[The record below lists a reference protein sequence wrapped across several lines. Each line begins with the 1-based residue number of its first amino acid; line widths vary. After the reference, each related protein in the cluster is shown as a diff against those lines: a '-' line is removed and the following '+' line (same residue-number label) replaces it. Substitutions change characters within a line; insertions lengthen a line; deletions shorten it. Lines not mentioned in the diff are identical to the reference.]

1 MGETLLVV
9 LALDRPRREDCH
21 KFEASLK
28 YIARSCLKNKLE
40 QKTKEKQNKTKNKQ
54 MYTIGETK
62 IHRGK

>member
-1 MGETLLVV
+1 MSQPG
-9 LALDRPRREDCH
+9 
-21 KFEASLK
+21 LK
-28 YIARSCLKNKLE
+28 VARSCLKNKLE